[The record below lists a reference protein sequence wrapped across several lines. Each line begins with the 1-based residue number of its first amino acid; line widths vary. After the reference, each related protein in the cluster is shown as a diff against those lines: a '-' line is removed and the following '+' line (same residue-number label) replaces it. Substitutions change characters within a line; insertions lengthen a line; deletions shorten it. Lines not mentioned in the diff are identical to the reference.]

1 MDKKEALLQNWA
13 IDADTKELEEKVEEP
28 KAEKPMDF

>member
-1 MDKKEALLQNWA
+1 MDEKEALLQNWA

-28 KAEKPMDF
+28 EVEKPMGF